1 VGSEGS
7 AVTWWTRLERGRVV
21 ALAGVDAD
29 ALTVALDPLPAE
41 APAVVTYRPAAR
53 GTQAAFVAEVLT
65 LLEESAVQ
73 LFPAWLPGWD
83 AGSGRG
89 GANLAAVRVQALRLA
104 DHTHH
109 FGPFLAELAAHA
121 LTGRATATSFPPE
134 SRAAGLTRVL
144 TASYDRADVV
154 LLIDVPAGLTARDE
168 QTLVAAAEWLAHRG
182 ELGGVWLTGTPLSS
196 VDWIATQRV
205 QLPAEIEALAQNAP
219 QLPAGAGLSDAG
231 PPAGL
236 GLPPL
241 AGQPHPGS
249 PAEQLLERVLATR
262 HWATGR
268 AWNQTFAVD
277 RLVNP
282 VRIDL
287 LWDAE
292 HTAVEVDGAEHWQ
305 RVHYAADRV
314 RDVHLQTAGY
324 AVLRFTNDQVLD
336 DVTAVVQKLE
346 LFITARRVTRR
357 SEGHSHVG

>member
-1 VGSEGS
+1 M
-7 AVTWWTRLERGRVV
+7 T
-21 ALAGVDAD
+21 ALTGVDAD

-41 APAVVTYRPAAR
+41 APAVITYRPAAR
-53 GTQAAFVAEVLT
+53 GTQAAYVAEVLA
-65 LLEESAVQ
+65 LLETSAIQ

-83 AGSGRG
+83 AVSGRG

-121 LTGRATATSFPPE
+121 LTGRTSATTFPPE

-144 TASYDRADVV
+144 AASYDRVDVV
-154 LLIDVPAGLTARDE
+154 LLIDVPAGMTARDE

-182 ELGGVWLTGTPLSS
+182 ELGGVWLTGMPLDS

-205 QLPAEIEALAQNAP
+205 QLPAAIETLARSAP
-219 QLPAGAGLSDAG
+219 LLPDDAG
-231 PPAGL
+231 PSDEALPAGL

-249 PAEQLLERVLATR
+249 PAEHLLERVLATR
-262 HWATGR
+262 PWAAGR
-268 AWNQTFAVD
+268 AWNQTFATET
-277 RLVNP
+277 LVNP

-292 HTAVEVDGAEHWQ
+292 RTAVEVDGQEHWQ
-305 RVHYAADRV
+305 RVHYAADRI
-314 RDVHLQTAGY
+314 RDVQLQTAGY

-357 SEGHSHVG
+357 PEGPSHVG